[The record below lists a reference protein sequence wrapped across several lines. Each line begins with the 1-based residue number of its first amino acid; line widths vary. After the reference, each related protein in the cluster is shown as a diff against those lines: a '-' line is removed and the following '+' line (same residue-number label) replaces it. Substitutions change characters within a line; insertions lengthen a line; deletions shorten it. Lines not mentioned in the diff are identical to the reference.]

1 MIPREGLSRSGG
13 GVASPPL
20 VGSIA
25 ISVSS
30 FSVPPGRSPSIC
42 PDRQPL
48 PRSSLLR
55 SAHLEHS
62 PPSCDL
68 CVNHRTLTTPA
79 PGRTRL
85 CRGCRPRMRS
95 CGHTC
100 TPAGWCRRPS
110 LCILRLL
117 PRLALALGP
126 GRGGGPAWVQTPEG
140 ADSLCRYSPTS
151 CPHSQTLP

>member
-30 FSVPPGRSPSIC
+30 FSVPPGRSLSIC

-68 CVNHRTLTTPA
+68 CVNHRTLTISA
-79 PGRTRL
+79 PGPHQALQRLQAAHAQLRAHLHARWLVPPTIPVHPAAATLAGPGAGPGPRGRTSL
-85 CRGCRPRMRS
+85 GPNSRGC
-95 CGHTC
+95 
-100 TPAGWCRRPS
+100 
-110 LCILRLL
+110 
-117 PRLALALGP
+117 
-126 GRGGGPAWVQTPEG
+126 
-140 ADSLCRYSPTS
+140 
-151 CPHSQTLP
+151 